1 MSEQLGLFASLR
13 ATEKLPGHIQILPA
27 HGAGSACGK
36 SLGAIPTSVLGYERH
51 NNGALRQAMSGDE
64 DLFVGEILAGQPA
77 PPRYFARMK
86 IENKTGPALLPD
98 GKLPEPRRL
107 APDEISEFV
116 SGEGFENVA
125 LDFRADRGAVGAIGG
140 SRLTSLV
147 PEAVLM
153 LLFAVLMILVA
164 IIMLTGER
172 GEVVGQ
178 VNCKPGH
185 CLAAGTG
192 VGLLTGFIGVGGG
205 FLLMPALMHF
215 AKLPL
220 RIATGTSL
228 AIVAL
233 NSFIGFLSHLG
244 DAPPRWGLSFLF
256 AGIAVVGV
264 IAGGAF
270 ASRLPVAR
278 LRLIFALVVLATGIL
293 VLGQSAF

>member
-1 MSEQLGLFASLR
+1 MEILNLIGAILIGISLGLTGAGGSVITLPVLVYLAGIRPAEAIGMSLFVVSATAGVGAFQRVKAGEFHTPAGIIFAS
-13 ATEKLPGHIQILPA
+13 A
-27 HGAGSACGK
+27 
-36 SLGAIPTSVLGYERH
+36 
-51 NNGALRQAMSGDE
+51 
-64 DLFVGEILAGQPA
+64 
-77 PPRYFARMK
+77 
-86 IENKTGPALLPD
+86 
-98 GKLPEPRRL
+98 
-107 APDEISEFV
+107 
-116 SGEGFENVA
+116 
-125 LDFRADRGAVGAIGG
+125 GAVGAIGG

-192 VGLLTGFIGVGGG
+192 VGVLTGFIGVGGG

-233 NSFIGFLSHLG
+233 NSFVGFLSHLG